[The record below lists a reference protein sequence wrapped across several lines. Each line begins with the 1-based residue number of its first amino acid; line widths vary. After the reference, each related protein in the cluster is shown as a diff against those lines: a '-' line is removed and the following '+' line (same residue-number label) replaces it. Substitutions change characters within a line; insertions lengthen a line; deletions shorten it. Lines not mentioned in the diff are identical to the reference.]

1 MREGTVTFR
10 AEELAKKSK
19 GSVVQTLPC
28 FLGKLRIAALQIKSG
43 RSSQPDQVRQVK
55 SEVRIQNAE
64 VKLRAPVDM
73 LPQLDFHFWLLT
85 SDL

>member
-28 FLGKLRIAALQIKSG
+28 FRVPSMFDSLR
-43 RSSQPDQVRQVK
+43 VK
-55 SEVRIQNAE
+55 V
-64 VKLRAPVDM
+64 P
-73 LPQLDFHFWLLT
+73 LT
-85 SDL
+85 T